1 MSWRSTIQ
9 QRQQERRD
17 SGNWRQRQV
26 VESSQGARVTIDGKT
41 YDNFC
46 SNDYL
51 GLANDPRLV
60 EAAAEALQTFGVG
73 SGASHLVCGH
83 QTPHHELEEKLA
95 HFVGAEKAIVFSTGY
110 MANLAIAQALL
121 SRGDC
126 IFQDKLNHASL
137 IDAGRHCDAQFKRYA
152 HCDTNALAKLLTTHA
167 DCQKMVMTDGVFSM
181 DGNVAPLPEIADLC
195 EKSGTL
201 LVVDEAHGFG
211 VLGNGR
217 GAAAQAGIFPSENVL
232 IMGTLGKAI
241 GSFGAFVAGEALF
254 IEQLIQFG
262 RTYIYTTALPPHVV
276 ATTLASIDVSER
288 EPKRRTLLANNIVL
302 FQKQMEAKTK
312 TPSNNKS
319 KTAPDKTAHRL
330 LLSSTPIQPLLIG
343 DAETAMAAS
352 RFLKQNGILV
362 SAIRPPTVPVN
373 SSRLRI
379 TLNASHH
386 HDAIDRLTEVL
397 CSQAFQ
403 EILASNHI
411 AIEEPK

>member
-1 MSWRSTIQ
+1 MSWQSNIQ
-9 QRQQERRD
+9 QQQQQRRD

-51 GLANDPRLV
+51 GLANEPLLV
-60 EAAAEALQTFGVG
+60 EAASKALQKFGTG
-73 SGASHLVCGH
+73 SGASHLICGH

-95 HFVGAEKAIVFSTGY
+95 SFVGAEKAIVFSTGY

-121 SRGDC
+121 RRGDYV
-126 IFQDKLNHASL
+126 FQDKLNHASL
-137 IDAGRHCDAQFKRYA
+137 IDAGRHCDARLKRYA
-152 HCDTNALAKLLTTHA
+152 HCDTDALAKLLTTHV

-195 EKSGTL
+195 EKSETL
-201 LVVDEAHGFG
+201 LVIDEAHGFG
-211 VLGNGR
+211 VSGEGR
-217 GAAAQAGIFPSENVL
+217 GSAAEAKIFPRDNVL

-241 GSFGAFVAGEALF
+241 GSFGAFVAGDALLV
-254 IEQLIQFG
+254 EQLIQFG

-276 ATTLASIDVSER
+276 ATTLAAIEICESESN
-288 EPKRRTLLANNIVL
+288 RRLQLANNISL
-302 FQKQMEAKTK
+302 FKERIAANSQST
-312 TPSNNKS
+312 S
-319 KTAPDKTAHRL
+319 DKTLVRFL
-330 LLSSTPIQPLLIG
+330 PSPTPIQPLLVG
-343 DAETAMAAS
+343 DADTAIAAS

-362 SAIRPPTVPVN
+362 SAIRPPTVPAD

-379 TLNASHH
+379 TLSASHSR
-386 HDAIDRLTEVL
+386 DAIVRLAEIL

-403 EILASNHI
+403 EILGTRHVVA
-411 AIEEPK
+411 EESK